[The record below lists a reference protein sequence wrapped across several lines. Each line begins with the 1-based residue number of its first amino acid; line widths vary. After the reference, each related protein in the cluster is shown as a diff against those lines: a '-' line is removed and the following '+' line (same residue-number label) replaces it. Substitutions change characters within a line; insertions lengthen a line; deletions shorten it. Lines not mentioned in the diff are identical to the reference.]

1 MQTPDW
7 VPLPRDYEQERKK
20 APVGGGRVAVDSH
33 PLLPRRA
40 QPVVK
45 VTPKGNGGV
54 SGGGGGGSGGVRRN
68 TVMKSVSVAVDPL
81 GGDPLGGGGGGGDP
95 LSDPLS
101 AMSVSVSD
109 DPLSMGT
116 SSGAGGG
123 GGGDVKSKGVVQE
136 SLSSTRMQ
144 TSETHASQVDTPWQ
158 QMRSRVLRDYTVVGN
173 ITIGASSIR
182 EFAGSGVEDGSSSKY
197 AKRLAGLERRDVSND
212 KVEMSQKEYENH
224 IKKLESDMMTAWKN
238 DERVQTL
245 KIAIQLAKLLADTN
259 VPAFYPFMFV
269 MVTDVLD
276 KFGNLVF
283 ERLKL
288 RAEDGL
294 NDPNK
299 PTKRRIRLPEN
310 FTSVDVPSV
319 ARETCRNWF
328 YKTACIR
335 ELLPRIYVETALLP
349 CFRFLAD
356 GEHPQILARLGSI
369 ARGLGDPLVSLY
381 ARTYLVVSGHAVA
394 PQATKHIL
402 GMVTDFLT
410 TFEDLESKHQVQK
423 LKDCKTTRKE
433 YLFVMA
439 PGVEW
444 LLKSVGKTASKDVFQ
459 SILSL
464 FREKCNDAMVLRY
477 IIEAFDASYYAHA
490 SIGMVTLIK
499 SVAPSCYPT
508 VDLFTSLGKQLLLV
522 PPPED
527 QRLALLNDIW
537 KVVAKSDDIG
547 PYIRCSAAWLEVVH
561 KYYSER
567 EVLILL
573 KDLSLKLAALDGP
586 EDIKKDDLR
595 FLDSLFHGLI
605 SNCCKIM
612 LASEHLFKIL
622 DFFQSN
628 RRVELSKDIMDS
640 FKHQEKTNDA
650 VLIHTMLEIGRILHD
665 SVDSLSDEGEK
676 RHISTLICHFI
687 DKIDFGKDLE
697 GQLNVYVECRSI
709 FFNLDLVQDKLI
721 LSVCALAV
729 KAYGYMRGRHSK
741 KTAAFTKACF
751 AFCHITTPSIQD
763 VPRKLD
769 LLLYCSQTALLNQCL
784 PQTDTFLKAAISLIP
799 DVPTHEEIDGKKIHT
814 EEKMSVYLRSLLSTL
829 VVAPGH
835 PEHGP
840 FYIVQGLLNAMPRY
854 PWQPHTAYRTQVYID
869 MLALLCTFSQ
879 RVFPYKITYVESN
892 DKLYGGTPAYL
903 KELDT
908 CINQV
913 VQEVLKQLTAL
924 GERTE
929 PTAKAT
935 QAKLVLDLVSTLAN
949 RMELTKPVASFL
961 AKLLDLVKRQ
971 KSQLTRG
978 DLRYMTLTLENLS
991 SRATGSEGATIL
1003 NAAIRGM

>member
-1 MQTPDW
+1 MQTPEW
-7 VPLPRDYEQERKK
+7 SPLPRDYEQEQKK
-20 APVGGGRVAVDSH
+20 VQVDRVTVDGH

-40 QPVVK
+40 QPVARVVSK
-45 VTPKGNGGV
+45 PVQKGGT
-54 SGGGGGGSGGVRRN
+54 RR
-68 TVMKSVSVAVDPL
+68 TSVMKSVSVDPL
-81 GGDPLGGGGGGGDP
+81 GTDPLSGGPLSDP

-101 AMSVSVSD
+101 AMSMSSN
-109 DPLSMGT
+109 DPLSQE
-116 SSGAGGG
+116 
-123 GGGDVKSKGVVQE
+123 VKPAPKPVVSIDNSLEQE
-136 SLSSTRMQ
+136 REVQSN
-144 TSETHASQVDTPWQ
+144 HPWQ
-158 QMRSRVLRDYTVVGN
+158 QMKTRVVRDYTVVGN
-173 ITIGASSIR
+173 ITIGANAIR
-182 EFAGSGVEDGSSSKY
+182 DFSGSGVEDGSSSKY

-212 KVEMSQKEYENH
+212 KVEMTQKEYENH
-224 IKKLESDMMTAWKN
+224 IKTLENDMLTAWKN

-245 KIAIQLAKLLADTN
+245 KIAIQLAKLLADTS
-259 VPAFYPFMFV
+259 VPSFYPSMFV
-269 MVTDVLD
+269 MVTDVLG
-276 KFGNLVF
+276 KFGNMVF
-283 ERLKL
+283 ERLKI
-288 RAEDGL
+288 RAEEGL

-310 FTSVDVPSV
+310 FTSADVPSI

-369 ARGLGDPLVSLY
+369 VRGLGDPLVSLY
-381 ARTYLVVSGHAVA
+381 ARTYLVVSGHEVA

-410 TFEDLESKHQVQK
+410 TFEDLKSKHHEQK
-423 LKDCKTTRKE
+423 MKDSNTTRKE

-444 LLKSVGKTASKDVFQ
+444 LLKSVGKTASKDTFQ

-477 IIEAFDASYYAHA
+477 IIEGFDPSFYAHA
-490 SIGMVTLIK
+490 STGMATLIK
-499 SVAPSCYPT
+499 SASPSCYPT
-508 VDLFTSLGKQLLLV
+508 VDLFTSLGKQFVNV

-527 QRLALLNDIW
+527 QRLPLLNDIW
-537 KVVAKSDDIG
+537 KVVSKSEDIG
-547 PYIRCSAAWLEVVH
+547 AYIRCSSAWFEVLH
-561 KYYSER
+561 KHYSER

-573 KDLSLKLAALDGP
+573 KDLSIKLRALDGP
-586 EDIKKDDLR
+586 ESVRKDDLR
-595 FLDSLFHGLI
+595 FLDSLFHGLVT
-605 SNCCKIM
+605 NCCKIL

-622 DFFQSN
+622 DFFPTN

-640 FKHQEKTNDA
+640 FKSQEKTNDA
-650 VLIHTMLEIGRILHD
+650 ILIHTMLEIGRVLHD
-665 SVDSLSDEGEK
+665 SIDSLSDEGEK
-676 RHISTLICHFI
+676 RHISNLICIFI

-721 LSVCALAV
+721 LCVCALAV

-741 KTAAFTKACF
+741 KTSAFTKACF

-763 VPRKLD
+763 VPRKLE
-769 LLLYCSQTALLNQCL
+769 LLLYCAQCALLNQCL

-799 DVPTHEEIDGKKIHT
+799 DVPTHEEVDGKKIHT

-840 FYIVQGLLNAMPRY
+840 FYIVQGLLNALPRY
-854 PWQPHTAYRTQVYID
+854 PWQPHTTFRTQVYID
-869 MLALLCTFSQ
+869 MLSLLCTFAQ
-879 RVFPYKITYVESN
+879 RTFPYKIPLVESN
-892 DKLYGGTPAYL
+892 DRLYGGTPDYL
-903 KELDT
+903 EELHT

-913 VQEVLKQLTAL
+913 VQEILKLLSEL
-924 GERTE
+924 GERSE
-929 PTAKAT
+929 SLAKIT
-935 QAKLVLDLVSTLAN
+935 QAKLVLDLVSTIVH
-949 RMELTKPVASFL
+949 RMELTKTVATFL

-971 KSQLTRG
+971 KSILPRS
-978 DLRYMTLTLENLS
+978 DLRYLNLTLESAS
-991 SRATGSEGATIL
+991 SRAAGTEGASIL
-1003 NAAIRGM
+1003 NAAIRGFSG

>member
-1 MQTPDW
+1 VSSTFVTRMQTPEW
-7 VPLPRDYEQERKK
+7 IPLPRDYDQERKK
-20 APVGGGRVAVDSH
+20 SDAVRQAVDSH
-33 PLLPRRA
+33 PLLPRRT
-40 QPVVK
+40 QPVVSK
-45 VTPKGNGGV
+45 VNVKPVQKAGTT
-54 SGGGGGGSGGVRRN
+54 RR
-68 TVMKSVSVAVDPL
+68 TSVMKSVAVDPL
-81 GGDPLGGGGGGGDP
+81 GGDPLGGGGGGGPLSDP

-101 AMSVSVSD
+101 SMSVSVSD
-109 DPLSMGT
+109 DPLSSMSGGAVDMKPKPVVIADT
-116 SSGAGGG
+116 SSR
-123 GGGDVKSKGVVQE
+123 QH
-136 SLSSTRMQ
+136 
-144 TSETHASQVDTPWQ
+144 TSEAHASQVDTPWQ

-182 EFAGSGVEDGSSSKY
+182 DFAGSGVEDGSSSKY

-212 KVEMSQKEYENH
+212 KIEMTQKEYENH
-224 IKKLESDMMTAWKN
+224 IKTLESDMMKAWKN

-381 ARTYLVVSGHAVA
+381 ARTYLVVSGNAVA

-410 TFEDLESKHQVQK
+410 TFEDLQSKHHVQK
-423 LKDCKTTRKE
+423 LNDCKTSRKE

-490 SIGMVTLIK
+490 SIGMATLIK
-499 SVAPSCYPT
+499 SVEPSCYPT
-508 VDLFTSLGKQLLLV
+508 VDLFSSLGKQLLLV

-527 QRLALLNDIW
+527 QRLSLLNDIW
-537 KVVAKSDDIG
+537 KLVAKSDDIG

-573 KDLSLKLAALDGP
+573 KDLSVKLSALESP
-586 EDIKKDDLR
+586 EAIKKDDVR

-605 SNCCKIM
+605 TNCCKIM

-622 DFFQSN
+622 DFFQTN

-640 FKHQEKTNDA
+640 FKLQDKTNDA

-676 RHISTLICHFI
+676 RHISTLICCFI

-721 LSVCALAV
+721 MSVCALAV

-741 KTAAFTKACF
+741 KTAGFTKACF

-763 VPRKLD
+763 ISRKLE

-799 DVPTHEEIDGKKIHT
+799 DVPTHEEVDGKKIHT
-814 EEKMSVYLRSLLSTL
+814 EEKLSIYLRSLLSTL

-854 PWQPHTAYRTQVYID
+854 PWQVHTTYRTDVYID

-879 RVFPYKITYVESN
+879 RVFPYKIAYVESN

-908 CINQV
+908 CIDQV
-913 VQEVLKQLTAL
+913 VQEILKQLTAI
-924 GERTE
+924 GERSE
-929 PTAKAT
+929 PTAKAN
-935 QAKLVLDLVSTLAN
+935 QAKLVLDFVTTLAN
-949 RMELTKPVASFL
+949 RMEITKSVATFLTK
-961 AKLLDLVKRQ
+961 LLELVQRQ
-971 KSQLTRG
+971 KGVLTRN

-991 SRATGSEGATIL
+991 ARATGSEGASIL
-1003 NAAIRGM
+1003 NAAVRSMS